1 MDTEAAHK
9 AKRARS
15 FGAVAQL
22 YDKARPGYPA
32 ELFTHLGGL
41 LGGSRIL
48 EVGAGTGKATAG
60 LTALGLEVT
69 CLEPDP
75 YMAAVLADRTVADG
89 SQVRIEVATL
99 ESFFAAVTY
108 DGLFSAQAWHWTD
121 PATRMDRAAALLRP
135 GGIFGI
141 FWNHAELRQEPIFAA
156 IQGIYDEY
164 ELFGK
169 DRPRDP
175 SGTPADRAETRDPAN
190 EYVTE
195 IAARPEFEYLGVTSY
210 AREQDYTAAEF
221 VEFQESTS
229 HFQVLE
235 PKLRERLLTAITT
248 TIREQFDDLV
258 TLSWLTRC
266 YTARRLG

>member
-1 MDTEAAHK
+1 MDNEAAHN

-32 ELFTHLGGL
+32 DLFAHLGGL
-41 LGGSRIL
+41 LSGSRVL

-99 ESFFAAVTY
+99 DSYLGTETY
-108 DGLFSAQAWHWTD
+108 DGLFSAQAWHWTN
-121 PATRMDRAAALLRP
+121 PATRLDRAAALLRP
-135 GGIFGI
+135 GGILGI

-156 IQGIYDEY
+156 IQGIYDEFDLY
-164 ELFGK
+164 GR

-175 SGTPADRAETRDPAN
+175 SGTPANRADTRDPAN
-190 EYVTE
+190 EYTAE
-195 IAARPEFEYLGVTSY
+195 IAARPEFEYLGVTAY
-210 AREQDYTAAEF
+210 EWERAYTATEF
-221 VEFQESTS
+221 GEFQESTS

-235 PKLRERLLTAITT
+235 PKLRERLLTTITT

-258 TLSWLTRC
+258 TFSWLTRC

>member
-1 MDTEAAHK
+1 MDTDAAHS

-32 ELFTHLGGL
+32 ELFAQLGGL
-41 LGGSRIL
+41 LAGSRVL

-99 ESFFAAVTY
+99 DSFLAAATY

-121 PATRMDRAAALLRP
+121 PARSEERRV
-135 GGIFGI
+135 
-141 FWNHAELRQEPIFAA
+141 
-156 IQGIYDEY
+156 
-164 ELFGK
+164 GK
-169 DRPRDP
+169 
-175 SGTPADRAETRDPAN
+175 EC
-190 EYVTE
+190 
-195 IAARPEFEYLGVTSY
+195 
-210 AREQDYTAAEF
+210 
-221 VEFQESTS
+221 
-229 HFQVLE
+229 
-235 PKLRERLLTAITT
+235 
-248 TIREQFDDLV
+248 
-258 TLSWLTRC
+258 W
-266 YTARRLG
+266 